1 MTVTDVD
8 RVLSCV
14 VWSLRGR
21 QLLNDGSLMAGE
33 RRVRAHVYVC
43 THRYTYTYTHTYI
56 YIRVSLRRGLIDD
69 GITSTRERGHT
80 LES

>member
-1 MTVTDVD
+1 MTDVD
-8 RVLSCV
+8 RVLSCA

-33 RRVRAHVYVC
+33 RRVHARVYVC
-43 THRYTYTYTHTYI
+43 MPRYMYTYI
-56 YIRVSLRRGLIDD
+56 YIRVSLRRGWIN
-69 GITSTRERGHT
+69 GGVTSTRERGHT